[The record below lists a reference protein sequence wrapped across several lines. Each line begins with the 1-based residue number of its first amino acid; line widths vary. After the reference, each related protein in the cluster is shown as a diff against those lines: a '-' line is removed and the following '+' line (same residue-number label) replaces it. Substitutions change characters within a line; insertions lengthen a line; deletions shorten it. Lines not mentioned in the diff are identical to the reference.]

1 MIGHAYDILLVG
13 AMIVLGILIIVSIVR
28 SVLGPG
34 ISDRV
39 IAVNMIGTIIIM
51 VIAILSVYLDEGYL
65 VDVCLI
71 YAMISFLGVVV
82 LCKVYTGVYL
92 QRKHMKANLEAV
104 EDNLQHQEEAGEGD
118 LQQRERT
125 AGNDP
130 QHPEATMEDG
140 LQHREETVE
149 DNSQHADETV
159 GNDLRHPE
167 KVQASVNSGAGGVGG
182 AAEDGNSADPAGITK
197 AENERPQKEAR

>member
-1 MIGHAYDILLVG
+1 MLEQAYEMLLVG

-51 VIAILSVYLDEGYL
+51 LIAILSLYLDEGYL
-65 VDVCLI
+65 ADVCLI

-92 QRKHMKANLEAV
+92 QRKNMKANLGAV
-104 EDNLQHQEEAGEGD
+104 EDNLRRQEESGVSEDAGIAAAAEPSAENAAGE
-118 LQQRERT
+118 T
-125 AGNDP
+125 
-130 QHPEATMEDG
+130 
-140 LQHREETVE
+140 
-149 DNSQHADETV
+149 
-159 GNDLRHPE
+159 E
-167 KVQASVNSGAGGVGG
+167 K
-182 AAEDGNSADPAGITK
+182 AAK
-197 AENERPQKEAR
+197 RPDIAAKQPKEVR

>member
-1 MIGHAYDILLVG
+1 MMLGHAYEILLAG
-13 AMIVLGILIIVSIVR
+13 TMIVLGILIIVSIVR

-51 VIAILSVYLDEGYL
+51 LIAILSLYLDENYL

-92 QRKHMKANLEAV
+92 QRKNMKANLGAV
-104 EDNLQHQEEAGEGD
+104 ADNLRNQEEAAGERAAEAAGES
-118 LQQRERT
+118 LTGASAAKAAGERAEEAEASKK
-125 AGNDP
+125 AG
-130 QHPEATMEDG
+130 
-140 LQHREETVE
+140 R
-149 DNSQHADETV
+149 
-159 GNDLRHPE
+159 
-167 KVQASVNSGAGGVGG
+167 K
-182 AAEDGNSADPAGITK
+182 AAEDASARNGDPENSGSADPEPKTNA
-197 AENERPQKEAR
+197 ARQKEVQ

>member
-1 MIGHAYDILLVG
+1 MLEHAYEMLLAG
-13 AMIVLGILIIVSIVR
+13 TMIVLGILIIVSIVR

-51 VIAILSVYLDEGYL
+51 VIAMLSLYLDEGYL

-92 QRKHMKANLEAV
+92 QQRKMKANLGAV
-104 EDNLQHQEEAGEGD
+104 EDNLRRQGEGATSEAADIAETAGEP
-118 LQQRERT
+118 
-125 AGNDP
+125 A
-130 QHPEATMEDG
+130 AI
-140 LQHREETVE
+140 
-149 DNSQHADETV
+149 AA
-159 GNDLRHPE
+159 
-167 KVQASVNSGAGGVGG
+167 ASG
-182 AAEDGNSADPAGITK
+182 ESASNP
-197 AENERPQKEAR
+197 PKEVR

>member
-1 MIGHAYDILLVG
+1 MLGHAYEMLLVG
-13 AMIVLGILIIVSIVR
+13 AMIVLAILIIVSIGR

-51 VIAILSVYLDEGYL
+51 LIAILSLFLDEGYL

-92 QRKHMKANLEAV
+92 QQKNMKANLGAV
-104 EDNLQHQEEAGEGD
+104 EDNLRRQEESVVSKDAGIAE
-118 LQQRERT
+118 T
-125 AGNDP
+125 AGLSA
-130 QHPEATMEDG
+130 E
-140 LQHREETVE
+140 
-149 DNSQHADETV
+149 
-159 GNDLRHPE
+159 
-167 KVQASVNSGAGGVGG
+167 G
-182 AAEDGNSADPAGITK
+182 AAELSAENAAAEAETAAKRPEKAGSGIT
-197 AENERPQKEAR
+197 AEAGWQTTGGTTAPLSGTAKQPKEVR

>member
-1 MIGHAYDILLVG
+1 MLGHAYEMLLAG
-13 AMIVLGILIIVSIVR
+13 TMIVLGILIIVSIVR

-51 VIAILSVYLDEGYL
+51 VIAILSLYLDEGYL

-92 QRKHMKANLEAV
+92 QRKNMKANLEAV
-104 EDNLQHQEEAGEGD
+104 EDNLRRQEESSFSEAAGIAAAVGLPGRSSTGEA
-118 LQQRERT
+118 EIA
-125 AGNDP
+125 AGP
-130 QHPEATMEDG
+130 
-140 LQHREETVE
+140 
-149 DNSQHADETV
+149 
-159 GNDLRHPE
+159 PE
-167 KVQASVNSGAGGVGG
+167 KSENGMTAEAVRQTTGGTTALRSGA
-182 AAEDGNSADPAGITK
+182 EKQP
-197 AENERPQKEAR
+197 KEVR